1 MLYYE
6 KIIMT
11 YKDWYKI
18 LFPNIEVHIYKSAVS
33 GHIRAWLPLLTAG
46 TLGWGHGHSGALPF
60 SPSYWRASLSW
71 ELAWPDATFPSPDQW
86 TSAWRQH
93 CVSLRC
99 ISFQRHVL
107 YFCCLLKNVQPPPT
121 LCIIFN
127 RGRATHVS
135 GTALQLTFQWLFTG
149 AQCAAVPTWQGSSW
163 VWCSSVT
170 DPHLSSVSSLWL
182 CGILSIGHFLIYFT
196 VLFLNISFASVIYCQ
211 LCSCEH
217 PNLLL
222 GCFLYM

>member
-46 TLGWGHGHSGALPF
+46 TLGWGHGHSRALPF
-60 SPSYWRASLSW
+60 SPSCWRASLSW
-71 ELAWPDATFPSPDQW
+71 ELAWPDATFPSPGQW
-86 TSAWRQH
+86 TSAWREH

-107 YFCCLLKNVQPPPT
+107 YFCFLLKNVQPPPT

-127 RGRATHVS
+127 RGRATHS
-135 GTALQLTFQWLFTG
+135 QWHSTS
-149 AQCAAVPTWQGSSW
+149 AHVPVVVHRST
-163 VWCSSVT
+163 VRCCSHVA
-170 DPHLSSVSSLWL
+170 
-182 CGILSIGHFLIYFT
+182 GIL
-196 VLFLNISFASVIYCQ
+196 
-211 LCSCEH
+211 
-217 PNLLL
+217 L
-222 GCFLYM
+222 GLV